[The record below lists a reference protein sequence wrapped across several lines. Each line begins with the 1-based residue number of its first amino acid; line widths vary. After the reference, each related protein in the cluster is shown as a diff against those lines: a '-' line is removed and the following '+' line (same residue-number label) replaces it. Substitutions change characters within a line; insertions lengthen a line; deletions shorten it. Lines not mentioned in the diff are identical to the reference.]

1 MQLRSLKHLLE
12 VVRAVARPDEI
23 DVLGSSSLL
32 GSDPT
37 LGDPG
42 QPLELSMDAD
52 LLVVPCDEGLA
63 AVVHEAVGEG
73 SLFHREFGVFAD
85 LLKPDI
91 ETRLPSGW
99 RARRVPLAGA
109 RDVLCLH
116 PVDLAA
122 IKLRLGRPKDM
133 ELLAE
138 MIRRE
143 LVAMADL
150 RAWYQSAVLSER
162 DQFAVS
168 RRLAELERG
177 A

>member
-1 MQLRSLKHLLE
+1 MQLRSLNHLLE
-12 VVRAVARPDEI
+12 VVRAVARPEEI

-52 LLVVPCDEGLA
+52 LLLVPCDDRMA

-91 ETRLPSGW
+91 EVTLPSGW
-99 RARRVPLAGA
+99 RTRRVPLPGSH
-109 RDVLCLH
+109 DVLCLH
-116 PVDLAA
+116 PADLAVV
-122 IKLRLGRPKDM
+122 KLCLGRPKDM
-133 ELLAE
+133 DLLAA
-138 MIRRE
+138 MIRRG
-143 LVAMADL
+143 LVAVIYL

-162 DQFAVS
+162 EPFAVS
-168 RRLAELERG
+168 RRLAELDRS

>member
-1 MQLRSLKHLLE
+1 MQIRSLTHLLE

-23 DVLGSSSLL
+23 DILGSSSLL

-52 LLVVPCDEGLA
+52 LLLVPCDERVA

-85 LLKPDI
+85 LLKPEI
-91 ETRLPSGW
+91 ETTLPPGW
-99 RARRVPLAGA
+99 RARRIPLPGS

-116 PVDLAA
+116 PSDLATV
-122 IKLRLGRPKDM
+122 KLRLGRPKDM
-133 ELLAE
+133 ELLAA
-138 MIRRE
+138 MIGRG
-143 LVAMADL
+143 LVALTDL
-150 RAWYQSAVLSER
+150 RAWYRSADLGER
-162 DQFAVS
+162 DQFAIN
-168 RRLAELERG
+168 RRLAELDRQ